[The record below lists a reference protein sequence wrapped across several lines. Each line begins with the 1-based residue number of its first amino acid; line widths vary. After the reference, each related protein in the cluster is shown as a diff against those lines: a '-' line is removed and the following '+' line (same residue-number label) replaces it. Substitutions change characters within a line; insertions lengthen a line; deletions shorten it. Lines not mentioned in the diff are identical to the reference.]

1 LFNFHPT
8 FCAKLRTTGLNKLQI
23 IQFVNLKYIRS
34 MSDVQRQIQAHFA
47 QLKVDKSKELQ
58 QLHNLIVSLNPQ
70 CKLCFDNGI
79 NEEGKVVT
87 NPTIGYGLQTLEY
100 AKGNT
105 REFFQ
110 IGICATTSGISIYL
124 IGIKD
129 KNFLKESFTSSTGKA
144 IITGYCVKYK
154 RLSELNPDVLVKLIQ
169 FGFSKK

>member
-1 LFNFHPT
+1 
-8 FCAKLRTTGLNKLQI
+8 
-23 IQFVNLKYIRS
+23 
-34 MSDVQRQIQAHFA
+34 MSDVQRQIQAQFT
-47 QLKVDKSKELQ
+47 QLEVDKSKELQ

-70 CKLCFDNGI
+70 CKLWFDNGI

-124 IGIKD
+124 IGLKD
-129 KNFLKESFTSSTGKA
+129 KNILKKTFGETLGKST
-144 IITGYCVKYK
+144 ITGYCVKYK
-154 RLSELNPDVLVKLIQ
+154 RLSDLNSETLEQLIQ
-169 FGFSKK
+169 FGFSIK

>member
-1 LFNFHPT
+1 
-8 FCAKLRTTGLNKLQI
+8 
-23 IQFVNLKYIRS
+23 
-34 MSDVQRQIQAHFA
+34 MSDVQRQIQAHFT
-47 QLKVDKSKELQ
+47 QLEVDKSKELQ

-70 CKLCFDNGI
+70 CKLWFDNGI

-124 IGIKD
+124 IGLKD
-129 KNFLKESFTSSTGKA
+129 KNILKKTFGETLGKST
-144 IITGYCVKYK
+144 ITGYCVKYK
-154 RLSELNPDVLVKLIQ
+154 RLSDLNSETLEQLIQ
-169 FGFSKK
+169 FGFSIK